1 MVETN
6 LPILFLHDLILFPYN
21 ELRVEFNLERDKKI
35 IELSESIHDGNIL
48 LVNNMDFL
56 EESPNLRELPKIAI
70 LAKIKSKLVLPNKN
84 IRLVLVGIDRV
95 EVLNYFEDDNKI
107 VEAFIIPTKDYD
119 YNELEATALKRVL
132 FKNLEEFIE
141 ISPNMSNNVLGR
153 INGLNNLGRI
163 SDIIISELP
172 LSYNDKF
179 KYIEISNSM
188 YRTKLL
194 IEDLHKEI
202 ETVKLENSIESKL
215 RDRLDEEQ
223 KNYILKEK
231 IKLIKEEI
239 GELDIKEGDI
249 KKLKDKINKM
259 DAPSYIKDRLN
270 EEISRYELMPAT
282 SAEIGIIRNYIDW
295 LINLPWNTSTTDNK
309 DIKDIKN
316 KLDESHY
323 GLSKIKNRILEYIA
337 SKSKS
342 DDLNSPI
349 ICLVGPSGVGKTT
362 LAKSIANVLDRKFV
376 KVSVGSIVDDA
387 EIMGH
392 RKTYIGAYPGK
403 IIQGIRKCGVNNPVF
418 LIDEIDKIT
427 KDYRKDVS
435 TTLLD
440 ILDKEQNS
448 MFIDNYIEEKFD
460 LSKVMFIL
468 TANNVNT
475 IPEAL
480 KDRLEI
486 IELSSYTEYE
496 KIEIAR
502 NYLVPKMLSSYKM
515 ENISISKEAI
525 KIIINYYTKESGVR
539 ELERILESLVR
550 KIIVE
555 DEFNKRSVYF
565 IDNDNITTYLGN
577 YKYNVDDS
585 LENNTS
591 GVVNT
596 LAYTPY
602 GGMVLKTSAIY
613 FKGKGNINITGSIG
627 EVMKESV
634 EIALSYIKSNC
645 DNYGINSDI
654 LDNNDIH
661 IHFESGSIPKD
672 GPSAGITILTTLISL
687 FLDKPVPND
696 ISMTGEITLRGKILP
711 VGGLK
716 EKLIAAKRCG
726 INTVFIPKDNS
737 NDIEEIDDI
746 IKEGL
751 EIIFVSDYE
760 EIYRKVFKKRNKT
773 TNK

>member
-48 LVNNMDFL
+48 LVNNMDSL

-259 DAPSYIKDRLN
+259 DAPSYIIDRLN

-295 LINLPWNTSTTDNK
+295 LINLPWNTSTIDNK

-316 KLDESHY
+316 KLDKSHY

-515 ENISISKEAI
+515 ENISISKDAI
-525 KIIINYYTKESGVR
+525 KTIINYYTKESGVR

-550 KIIVE
+550 KIILE

-565 IDNDNITTYLGN
+565 IDNDNITSYLGN
-577 YKYNVDDS
+577 YKYNADDS

-746 IKEGL
+746 IKEEL

-760 EIYRKVFKKRNKT
+760 EIYRKIFKKRNKT

>member
-48 LVNNMDFL
+48 LVNNMDSL

-259 DAPSYIKDRLN
+259 DAPSYIIDRLN

-295 LINLPWNTSTTDNK
+295 LINLPWNTSTIDNK

-515 ENISISKEAI
+515 ENISISKDAI
-525 KIIINYYTKESGVR
+525 KTIINYYTKESGVR

-550 KIIVE
+550 KIILE

-565 IDNDNITTYLGN
+565 IDNDNITSYLGN
-577 YKYNVDDS
+577 YKYNADDS

-726 INTVFIPKDNS
+726 IKTVFIPKDNS

-760 EIYRKVFKKRNKT
+760 EIYRKIFKKRNKT

>member
-21 ELRVEFNLERDKKI
+21 ELRVEFNLDRDKKI
-35 IELSESIHDGNIL
+35 IELSESTHDGNIL
-48 LVNNMDFL
+48 LVNNMDSL

-95 EVLNYFEDDNKI
+95 EVLNYFEDENKI

-153 INGLNNLGRI
+153 TSGLNNLGRI

-172 LSYNDKF
+172 LTYDDKF

-259 DAPSYIKDRLN
+259 DAPSYIVDRLN
-270 EEISRYELMPAT
+270 EEISRYELMPPT
-282 SAEIGIIRNYIDW
+282 SAEISIIRNYIDW
-295 LINLPWNTSTTDNK
+295 LINLPWNISTTDNE
-309 DIKDIKN
+309 DIKDIKD
-316 KLDESHY
+316 KLDKSHY
-323 GLSKIKNRILEYIA
+323 GLSKIKNRILEYIV
-337 SKSKS
+337 SKNKS

-362 LAKSIANVLDRKFV
+362 LAKSIANVLNRKFV

-496 KIEIAR
+496 KIEIAKD
-502 NYLVPKMLSSYKM
+502 YLVPKMLNSYKM

-525 KIIINYYTKESGVR
+525 KTIINYYTKESGVR
-539 ELERILESLVR
+539 ELERVLESLVR

-565 IDNDNITTYLGN
+565 IDNDNITSYLGN
-577 YKYNVDDS
+577 YKYNIDDS

-726 INTVFIPKDNS
+726 IKTVFIPKDNT
-737 NDIEEIDDI
+737 NDIEEIDDM
-746 IKEGL
+746 IKDDI

-760 EIYRKVFKKRNKT
+760 EIYKKIFKKKNKVI
-773 TNK
+773 NK

>member
-48 LVNNMDFL
+48 LVNNMDSL

-259 DAPSYIKDRLN
+259 DAPSYIIDRLN

-316 KLDESHY
+316 KLDKSHY
-323 GLSKIKNRILEYIA
+323 GLSKIKNRILEYIV

-515 ENISISKEAI
+515 ENISISKDAI
-525 KIIINYYTKESGVR
+525 KTIINYYTKESGVR

-550 KIIVE
+550 KIILE

-565 IDNDNITTYLGN
+565 IDNDNITSYLGN

-726 INTVFIPKDNS
+726 IKTVFIPKDNS

-760 EIYRKVFKKRNKT
+760 EIYRKIFKKRNKT

>member
-21 ELRVEFNLERDKKI
+21 ELRIELNLDRDKKI
-35 IELSESIHDGNIL
+35 IELSETNHDSNIL
-48 LVNNMDFL
+48 LVNNIDSL
-56 EESPNLRELPKIAI
+56 EENPNLRELPKIAI

-84 IRLVLVGIDRV
+84 IRLVLMGIDRV
-95 EVLNYFEDDNKI
+95 EVLNYFENENRI
-107 VEAFIIPTKDYD
+107 VEAFVIPTKEYD

-141 ISPNMSNNVLGR
+141 ISSNMSNNVIGR
-153 INGLNNLGRI
+153 ITGLSNLGRI

-172 LSYNDKF
+172 LTYYDKF
-179 KYIEISNSM
+179 KYIEITNSM
-188 YRTKLL
+188 YRTKLI

-202 ETVKLENSIESKL
+202 ETVKLENNIESKL

-223 KNYILKEK
+223 KNYVLREK

-239 GELDIKEGDI
+239 GELDIKETDI
-249 KKLKDKINKM
+249 KKLKDKVVKL
-259 DAPSYIKDRLN
+259 DAPDYIINRLN
-270 EEISRYELMPAT
+270 EEISRYELMPPT

-295 LINLPWNTSTTDNK
+295 LINIPWNISTIDNK

-323 GLSKIKNRILEYIA
+323 GLTKIKNRILEYIA
-337 SKSKS
+337 SKNKS
-342 DDLNSPI
+342 DNLNSPI
-349 ICLVGPSGVGKTT
+349 ICLVGPSGCGKTT
-362 LAKSIANVLDRKFV
+362 LAKSIASVLNRKFV

-392 RKTYIGAYPGK
+392 RKTYIGSYPGK

-418 LIDEIDKIT
+418 LIDEIDKIV
-427 KDYRKDVS
+427 KDYKKDAS

-502 NYLVPKMLSSYKM
+502 NYLIPKMLSSYKM
-515 ENISISKEAI
+515 ENISISKAAI
-525 KIIINYYTKESGVR
+525 KTIINYYTKESGVR
-539 ELERILESLVR
+539 ELERVIESLIR

-555 DEFNKRSVYF
+555 DEFNKRSVYI
-565 IDNDNITTYLGN
+565 IDNDNIKSYLGN
-577 YKYNVDDS
+577 YKYNIDDS
-585 LENNTS
+585 LENSSS

-613 FKGKGNINITGSIG
+613 FKGKGEVNITGSIG

-645 DNYGINSDI
+645 DNYNIDNNI
-654 LDNNDIH
+654 LLNNDIH

-672 GPSAGITILTTLISL
+672 GPSAGITIVTTLISL

-716 EKLIAAKRCG
+716 EKLIAAKRNG
-726 INTVFIPKDNS
+726 IKTVFIPKDNT

-746 IKEGL
+746 IKEDL
-751 EIIFVSDYE
+751 DIVFVSNYE
-760 EIYRKVFKKRNKT
+760 EIYKKIFKKRNKT
-773 TNK
+773 INK

>member
-48 LVNNMDFL
+48 LVNNIDSL
-56 EESPNLRELPKIAI
+56 EENPNLRELPKIAI

-141 ISPNMSNNVLGR
+141 VSPNMSNNVLGR
-153 INGLNNLGRI
+153 ITGLNNLGRL

-249 KKLKDKINKM
+249 KKLKDKISKM
-259 DAPSYIKDRLN
+259 DAPEYIIDRLN

-282 SAEIGIIRNYIDW
+282 SAEISIIRNYIDW
-295 LINLPWNTSTTDNK
+295 LINLPWNISTIDNK

-323 GLSKIKNRILEYIA
+323 GLSKIKNRILEYIV

-342 DDLNSPI
+342 DNLNSPI
-349 ICLVGPSGVGKTT
+349 ICLIGPSGVGKTT
-362 LAKSIANVLDRKFV
+362 LAKSIANVLGRKFV

-515 ENISISKEAI
+515 ENISISKETI
-525 KIIINYYTKESGVR
+525 KTIINYYTKESGVR

-555 DEFNKRSVYF
+555 DEFNKRSVYL
-565 IDNDNITTYLGN
+565 IDNDNITSYLGN
-577 YKYNVDDS
+577 YKYNIEDS

-726 INTVFIPKDNS
+726 IKTVFIPIHNS
-737 NDIEEIDDI
+737 NDINEIDDI

-760 EIYRKVFKKRNKT
+760 EIYRKIFKKKNKT

>member
-515 ENISISKEAI
+515 ENISISKDAI
-525 KIIINYYTKESGVR
+525 KTIINYYTKESGVR

>member
-21 ELRVEFNLERDKKI
+21 ELRIEFNLDRDKKI
-35 IELSESIHDGNIL
+35 IELSESVHDGNIL
-48 LVNNMDFL
+48 LVNNMDSL

-95 EVLNYFEDDNKI
+95 EVLNYFEDENKI

-153 INGLNNLGRI
+153 TSGLNNLGRI

-172 LSYNDKF
+172 LTYDDKF

-259 DAPSYIKDRLN
+259 DAPSYIVDRLN
-270 EEISRYELMPAT
+270 EEISRYELMPST
-282 SAEIGIIRNYIDW
+282 SAEISIIRNYIDW
-295 LINLPWNTSTTDNK
+295 LINLPWNISTTDNE
-309 DIKDIKN
+309 DIKDIKD
-316 KLDESHY
+316 KLDKSHY
-323 GLSKIKNRILEYIA
+323 GLSKIKNRILEYIV
-337 SKSKS
+337 SKNKS

-362 LAKSIANVLDRKFV
+362 LAKSIANVLNRKFV

-496 KIEIAR
+496 KIEIAKD
-502 NYLVPKMLSSYKM
+502 YLVPKMLNSYKM

-525 KIIINYYTKESGVR
+525 KTIINYYTKESGVR
-539 ELERILESLVR
+539 ELERVLESLVR

-565 IDNDNITTYLGN
+565 IDNDNITSYLGN
-577 YKYNVDDS
+577 YKYNIDDS

-726 INTVFIPKDNS
+726 IKTVFIPKDNT
-737 NDIEEIDDI
+737 NDIEEIDDM
-746 IKEGL
+746 IKDDI

-760 EIYRKVFKKRNKT
+760 EIYKKIFKKKNKVI
-773 TNK
+773 NK

>member
-48 LVNNMDFL
+48 LVNNMDSL

-141 ISPNMSNNVLGR
+141 VSPNMSNNVLGR

-239 GELDIKEGDI
+239 GELDIKDGDV
-249 KKLKDKINKM
+249 KKLKDKISKM
-259 DAPSYIKDRLN
+259 DAPSYIVDRLN

-295 LINLPWNTSTTDNK
+295 LINLPWNTSTIDNK

-515 ENISISKEAI
+515 ENISISKDAI
-525 KIIINYYTKESGVR
+525 KTIINYYTKESGVR

-550 KIIVE
+550 KIILE

-565 IDNDNITTYLGN
+565 IDNDNITSYLGN

-613 FKGKGNINITGSIG
+613 FKGKGNLNITGSIG

-737 NDIEEIDDI
+737 NDIEEIDDM

-751 EIIFVSDYE
+751 EIVFVSDYE
-760 EIYRKVFKKRNKT
+760 EIYRKIFKKRNKT

>member
-21 ELRVEFNLERDKKI
+21 ELRVEFNLDRDKKI
-35 IELSESIHDGNIL
+35 IELSESTHDGNIL

-107 VEAFIIPTKDYD
+107 VEAFVIPTKDYD

-153 INGLNNLGRI
+153 TSGLNNLGRI

-172 LSYNDKF
+172 LTYDDKF

-223 KNYILKEK
+223 KNYILREK

-249 KKLKDKINKM
+249 KKLKDKINKI
-259 DAPSYIKDRLN
+259 DAPSYIVDRLN
-270 EEISRYELMPAT
+270 EEISRYELMPPT

-295 LINLPWNTSTTDNK
+295 LINLPWNISTTDNE
-309 DIKDIKN
+309 DIKDIKD
-316 KLDESHY
+316 KLDKSHY
-323 GLSKIKNRILEYIA
+323 GLSKIKNRILEYIV
-337 SKSKS
+337 SKNKS

-362 LAKSIANVLDRKFV
+362 LAKSIANVLNRKFV

-496 KIEIAR
+496 KIEIAKD
-502 NYLVPKMLSSYKM
+502 YLVPKMLNSYKM

-525 KIIINYYTKESGVR
+525 KTIINYYTKESGVR
-539 ELERILESLVR
+539 ELERVLESLVR

-565 IDNDNITTYLGN
+565 IDNDNITSYLGN
-577 YKYNVDDS
+577 YKYNIDDS

-726 INTVFIPKDNS
+726 IKTVFIPKDNI
-737 NDIEEIDDI
+737 NDIEEIDDM
-746 IKEGL
+746 IKDGI

-760 EIYRKVFKKRNKT
+760 EIYKKIFKKRNKVI
-773 TNK
+773 NK

>member
-21 ELRVEFNLERDKKI
+21 ELRIEFNLDKDKKI

-84 IRLVLVGIDRV
+84 IRLVIVGIDRV

-107 VEAFIIPTKDYD
+107 VEAFVIPTKDYD

-132 FKNLEEFIE
+132 FKNLDEFIE

-153 INGLNNLGRI
+153 ITGLNNLGRI
-163 SDIIISELP
+163 SDVIISELP

-179 KYIEISNSM
+179 KYIEICNSM

-223 KNYILKEK
+223 KNYILREK

-249 KKLKDKINKM
+249 KKLKDKISKIN
-259 DAPSYIKDRLN
+259 APSYIIDRLN

-295 LINLPWNTSTTDNK
+295 IINLPWNTSTIDNK

-316 KLDESHY
+316 KLDASHY
-323 GLSKIKNRILEYIA
+323 GLSKIKDRILEYIV

-342 DDLNSPI
+342 DELNSPI

-403 IIQGIRKCGVNNPVF
+403 IIQGIRKCQVNNPVF

-496 KIEIAR
+496 KIEIAK
-502 NYLVPKMLSSYKM
+502 NHLIPKILSSYKM
-515 ENISISKEAI
+515 ENISINEDAI
-525 KIIINYYTKESGVR
+525 KTIINYYTKESGVR

-550 KIIVE
+550 KIIIE

-565 IDNDNITTYLGN
+565 VDNDNITSYLGN
-577 YKYNVDDS
+577 YKYNNDDN
-585 LENNTS
+585 LENNPV

-613 FKGKGNINITGSIG
+613 FKGKGDINITGSIG
-627 EVMKESV
+627 EVMRESV
-634 EIALSYIKSNC
+634 EIALSYIKSKC
-645 DNYGINSDI
+645 DNYGINNDI
-654 LDNNDIH
+654 LNNNDIH

-716 EKLIAAKRCG
+716 EKIIAAKRCG
-726 INTVFIPKDNS
+726 IKTLFIPQDNT
-737 NDIEEIDDI
+737 NDIDEIDDM
-746 IKEGL
+746 IKENL
-751 EIIFVSDYE
+751 EIVFVSDYE
-760 EIYRKVFKKRNKT
+760 EIYRKLFKKKNKT

>member
-48 LVNNMDFL
+48 LVNNLDSL

-259 DAPSYIKDRLN
+259 DAPSYIIDRLN

-316 KLDESHY
+316 KLDKSHY
-323 GLSKIKNRILEYIA
+323 GLSKIKNRILEYIV

-525 KIIINYYTKESGVR
+525 KTIINYYTKESGVR

-550 KIIVE
+550 KIILE

-565 IDNDNITTYLGN
+565 IDNDNITSYLGN

-760 EIYRKVFKKRNKT
+760 EIYRKIFKKRNKT

>member
-48 LVNNMDFL
+48 LVNNMDSL

-163 SDIIISELP
+163 SDIIISELA

-249 KKLKDKINKM
+249 KKLKDKISKM
-259 DAPSYIKDRLN
+259 DAPSYIIDRLN

-295 LINLPWNTSTTDNK
+295 LINLPWNTSTIDNK

-323 GLSKIKNRILEYIA
+323 GLSKIKNRILEYIV

-525 KIIINYYTKESGVR
+525 KTIINYYTKESGVR

-565 IDNDNITTYLGN
+565 IDNDNITSYLGN

-726 INTVFIPKDNS
+726 IKIVFIPKDNS

-760 EIYRKVFKKRNKT
+760 EIYRKIFKKRNKT

>member
-48 LVNNMDFL
+48 LVNNLDSL

-141 ISPNMSNNVLGR
+141 VSPNMSNNVLGR

-259 DAPSYIKDRLN
+259 DAPSYIVDRLN

-295 LINLPWNTSTTDNK
+295 LINLPWNTSTIDNK

-496 KIEIAR
+496 KI
-502 NYLVPKMLSSYKM
+502 
-515 ENISISKEAI
+515 
-525 KIIINYYTKESGVR
+525 
-539 ELERILESLVR
+539 
-550 KIIVE
+550 
-555 DEFNKRSVYF
+555 
-565 IDNDNITTYLGN
+565 
-577 YKYNVDDS
+577 
-585 LENNTS
+585 
-591 GVVNT
+591 
-596 LAYTPY
+596 
-602 GGMVLKTSAIY
+602 
-613 FKGKGNINITGSIG
+613 
-627 EVMKESV
+627 
-634 EIALSYIKSNC
+634 
-645 DNYGINSDI
+645 
-654 LDNNDIH
+654 
-661 IHFESGSIPKD
+661 
-672 GPSAGITILTTLISL
+672 
-687 FLDKPVPND
+687 
-696 ISMTGEITLRGKILP
+696 
-711 VGGLK
+711 
-716 EKLIAAKRCG
+716 
-726 INTVFIPKDNS
+726 
-737 NDIEEIDDI
+737 
-746 IKEGL
+746 
-751 EIIFVSDYE
+751 
-760 EIYRKVFKKRNKT
+760 
-773 TNK
+773 

>member
-48 LVNNMDFL
+48 LVNNMDSL

-153 INGLNNLGRI
+153 IKGLNNLGRI
-163 SDIIISELP
+163 SDIIISELS
-172 LSYNDKF
+172 LTYYDKF

-249 KKLKDKINKM
+249 NKLKDKISKM
-259 DAPSYIKDRLN
+259 DAPSYIIDRLN

-362 LAKSIANVLDRKFV
+362 LAKAIANVLDRKFV

-525 KIIINYYTKESGVR
+525 KTIINYYTKESGVR

-565 IDNDNITTYLGN
+565 IDNDNITSYLGN

-726 INTVFIPKDNS
+726 IKTVFIPKDNS

-746 IKEGL
+746 IKENL

-760 EIYRKVFKKRNKT
+760 EIYRKIFKKRNKT

>member
-21 ELRVEFNLERDKKI
+21 ELRIEFNLDRDKKI
-35 IELSESIHDGNIL
+35 IELSESTHDGNIL

-107 VEAFIIPTKDYD
+107 VEAFVIPTKDYD

-153 INGLNNLGRI
+153 TSGLNNLGRI

-172 LSYNDKF
+172 LTYDDKF

-223 KNYILKEK
+223 KNYILREK

-249 KKLKDKINKM
+249 KKLKDKINKI
-259 DAPSYIKDRLN
+259 DAPSYIVDRLN
-270 EEISRYELMPAT
+270 EEISRYELMPPT

-295 LINLPWNTSTTDNK
+295 LINLPWNISTTDNE
-309 DIKDIKN
+309 DIKDIKD
-316 KLDESHY
+316 KLDKSHY
-323 GLSKIKNRILEYIA
+323 GLSKIKNRILEYIV
-337 SKSKS
+337 SKNKS

-362 LAKSIANVLDRKFV
+362 LAKSIANVLNRKFV

-496 KIEIAR
+496 KIEIAKD
-502 NYLVPKMLSSYKM
+502 YLVPKMLNSYKM

-525 KIIINYYTKESGVR
+525 KTIINYYTKESGVR
-539 ELERILESLVR
+539 ELERVLESLVR

-565 IDNDNITTYLGN
+565 IDNDNITSYLGN
-577 YKYNVDDS
+577 YKYNIDDS

-696 ISMTGEITLRGKILP
+696 ISMTGEITLRGKVLP

-726 INTVFIPKDNS
+726 IKTIFIPKDNI
-737 NDIEEIDDI
+737 NDIEEIDDM
-746 IKEGL
+746 IKDDI

-760 EIYRKVFKKRNKT
+760 EIYKKIFKKRNKVI
-773 TNK
+773 NK

>member
-21 ELRVEFNLERDKKI
+21 ELRIEFNLDRDKKI
-35 IELSESIHDGNIL
+35 IELSESVHDGNIL
-48 LVNNMDFL
+48 LVNNMDSL

-95 EVLNYFEDDNKI
+95 EVLNYFEDENKI

-153 INGLNNLGRI
+153 TSGLNNLGRI

-172 LSYNDKF
+172 LTYDDKF

-259 DAPSYIKDRLN
+259 DAPSYIVDRLN
-270 EEISRYELMPAT
+270 EEISRYELMPST
-282 SAEIGIIRNYIDW
+282 SAEISIIRNYIDW
-295 LINLPWNTSTTDNK
+295 LINLPWNISTTDNE
-309 DIKDIKN
+309 DIKDIKD
-316 KLDESHY
+316 KLDKSHY
-323 GLSKIKNRILEYIA
+323 GLSKIKNRILEYIV
-337 SKSKS
+337 SKNKS

-362 LAKSIANVLDRKFV
+362 LAKSIANVLNRKFV

-496 KIEIAR
+496 KIEIAKD
-502 NYLVPKMLSSYKM
+502 YLVPKMLNSYKM

-525 KIIINYYTKESGVR
+525 KTIINYYTKESGVR
-539 ELERILESLVR
+539 ELERVLESLVR

-565 IDNDNITTYLGN
+565 IDNDNITSYLGN
-577 YKYNVDDS
+577 YKYNIDDS

-726 INTVFIPKDNS
+726 IKTVFIPKDNI
-737 NDIEEIDDI
+737 NDIEEIDDM
-746 IKEGL
+746 IKDDI

-760 EIYRKVFKKRNKT
+760 EIYKKIFKKKNKVI
-773 TNK
+773 NK